1 MKKND
6 DIIILCDELENC
18 KKKSICDFNEIIC
31 AKKALREYINGDKN
45 RILKLKVQ
53 LDLHKNFRE
62 NTFSQLAFC
71 VSIFSLMIS
80 TMASVFDIIDSMN
93 VKNLN
98 VQGVTFII
106 AIFISFLIIM
116 IMVCATYN
124 VYTSN
129 YSRQKWMKYIEYA
142 LQDIEKEILD

>member
-1 MKKND
+1 MKNKE

-116 IMVCATYN
+116 IMVCVTYN

>member
-1 MKKND
+1 MKNKE
-6 DIIILCDELENC
+6 DIIILCDELENY

-53 LDLHKNFRE
+53 LDLYKNFRE

>member
-1 MKKND
+1 MKNKE

-53 LDLHKNFRE
+53 LDFRE

>member
-1 MKKND
+1 
-6 DIIILCDELENC
+6 
-18 KKKSICDFNEIIC
+18 
-31 AKKALREYINGDKN
+31 
-45 RILKLKVQ
+45 
-53 LDLHKNFRE
+53 
-62 NTFSQLAFC
+62 
-71 VSIFSLMIS
+71 
-80 TMASVFDIIDSMN
+80 MN

-142 LQDIEKEILD
+142 LQDIEKEIVD

>member
-1 MKKND
+1 MKNKE

-129 YSRQKWMKYIEYA
+129 YSRQKWMKYIEYV

>member
-1 MKKND
+1 MKNKE

-80 TMASVFDIIDSMN
+80 TMASVFDIIESMN

>member
-1 MKKND
+1 MKNKE

-142 LQDIEKEILD
+142 LHDIEKEILD

>member
-1 MKKND
+1 MKNKE

-18 KKKSICDFNEIIC
+18 KKKSICAFNEIIC

>member
-1 MKKND
+1 MKNKE

-18 KKKSICDFNEIIC
+18 KKKLICDFNEIIC

>member
-1 MKKND
+1 MKNKE

-31 AKKALREYINGDKN
+31 AKKALREDTNREKN

>member
-1 MKKND
+1 MKNKE

-53 LDLHKNFRE
+53 LDLYKNFRE

>member
-1 MKKND
+1 MKNKE

-53 LDLHKNFRE
+53 LDLYKNFRE
-62 NTFSQLAFC
+62 NIFSQLAFC

>member
-1 MKKND
+1 MKNKE

-18 KKKSICDFNEIIC
+18 KKKSICDFSEIIC

>member
-1 MKKND
+1 MKNKE

-53 LDLHKNFRE
+53 LDLYKNFRE

-142 LQDIEKEILD
+142 LQYIEKEILD

>member
-1 MKKND
+1 MKNKE

-80 TMASVFDIIDSMN
+80 TMVSVFDIIDSMN

>member
-6 DIIILCDELENC
+6 DIIILCDKLEKC
-18 KKKSICDFNEIIC
+18 TTKSICDFNEIIC

-80 TMASVFDIIDSMN
+80 TMASVFDISDSMN

-98 VQGVTFII
+98 VQGVTFIT

-124 VYTSN
+124 VYASN

>member
-1 MKKND
+1 MKNKE

-18 KKKSICDFNEIIC
+18 KKKSLCDFNEIIC

>member
-1 MKKND
+1 MKNKE

>member
-1 MKKND
+1 MKNKE

-31 AKKALREYINGDKN
+31 AKKALREYINGDKS

-53 LDLHKNFRE
+53 LDLYKNFRE